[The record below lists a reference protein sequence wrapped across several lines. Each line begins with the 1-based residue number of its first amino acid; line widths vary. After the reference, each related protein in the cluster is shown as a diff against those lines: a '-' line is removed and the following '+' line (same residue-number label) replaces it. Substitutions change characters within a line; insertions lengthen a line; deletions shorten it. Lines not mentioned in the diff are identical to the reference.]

1 MGSCFGCFF
10 LFCFRSWG
18 VGRGRDLDLSGRKPS
33 LHQAL
38 VPSVYINCACGGL
51 TKRLRCRTRDQE
63 VAGLNPVYGGLSQ
76 CCPNT
81 IWWEIIFSTPPSTCP
96 PHPSPIPIF
105 VSGWW
110 AEYLVLWVRQ
120 RNQDCI
126 CCPACACLRPY
137 GSLKQKRRKKAVLG
151 MFHRG

>member
-51 TKRLRCRTRDQE
+51 TKQLRCRTRDQE

-96 PHPSPIPIF
+96 PPPLPHPH
-105 VSGWW
+105 
-110 AEYLVLWVRQ
+110 L
-120 RNQDCI
+120 
-126 CCPACACLRPY
+126 CLRVVGWVSSPL
-137 GSLKQKRRKKAVLG
+137 GEAKKPRLYMLPCMRMLETLWQFETKEKEESCPRNVP
-151 MFHRG
+151 